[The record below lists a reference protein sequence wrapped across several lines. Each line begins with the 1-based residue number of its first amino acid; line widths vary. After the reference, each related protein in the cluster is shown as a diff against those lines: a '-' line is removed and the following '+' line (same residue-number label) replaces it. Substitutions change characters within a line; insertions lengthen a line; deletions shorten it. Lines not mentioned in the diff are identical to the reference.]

1 MSKED
6 KMTSEDKRA
15 SMVED
20 IIAAPTDAVEKI
32 YDEIGG

>member
-20 IIAAPTDAVEKI
+20 IIAAPLSLI
-32 YDEIGG
+32 HI